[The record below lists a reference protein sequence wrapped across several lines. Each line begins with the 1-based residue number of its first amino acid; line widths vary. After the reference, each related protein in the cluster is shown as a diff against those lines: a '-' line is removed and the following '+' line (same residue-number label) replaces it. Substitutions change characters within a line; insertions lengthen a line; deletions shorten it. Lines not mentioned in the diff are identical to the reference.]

1 MLWDGR
7 SYSEPN
13 LDDEATPVV
22 ILRGQKFQG
31 IATSV
36 DSAPATYVSRPL
48 HDVYQ
53 PLKMTIATPGV
64 VSSLCFAKDEAAK
77 ASLRADEVEIKAL
90 AFALDAADVD
100 VILGRSGNTASIG
113 ECAGI
118 ITAVGSDLAHSF
130 QIGERVCAWNT
141 NTAFATR

>member
-1 MLWDGR
+1 MAVKHVLIVFQLLGD
-7 SYSEPN
+7 EP
-13 LDDEATPVV
+13 TPVV

-31 IATSV
+31 IASSMASTPV
-36 DSAPATYVSRPL
+36 TYISRPL
-48 HDVYQ
+48 HKARE

-64 VSSLCFAKDEAAK
+64 VSSLCFVEDEAAK
-77 ASLRADEVEIKAL
+77 TPLRSDEVEIKAL

-100 VILGRSGNTASIG
+100 VILGRSCDSISIG

-118 ITAVGSDLAHSF
+118 ITAVGSDLTHSF

-141 NTAFATR
+141 SVAFASR